1 MSLASRTVTLLLISL
16 LAATSFPDGTARA
29 AGAEAINAGDYL
41 VSTFKPG
48 TDAAY
53 GDAGSAADSLLA
65 LASTGDA
72 KYGEDIAGI
81 LAFLQ
86 DQAEAYV
93 KPDASGT
100 SGAAKLA
107 LVAAVTSTDARDFGG
122 VDLIANIKAG
132 IGADG
137 SFGAWPGPFASG
149 LAMVALAR
157 NSEEVPDTMVNYL
170 LTYAEPRANGA
181 GGGFGCS
188 TYPFKKD
195 GDCPASDPDST
206 GMAVLGLRAAGTAT
220 STAAANDALEWLT
233 STQQADGSWQNF
245 SPVNSTGLV
254 GPLFPAGSEQAT
266 KATAYVISCQLDSGA
281 LTTGTDSK
289 ANLIATQQGLLALT
303 QKTYLTIGARELSAT
318 SSPTPSGAATALP
331 STPPSSEDLQ
341 PNLPLLYGAGVL
353 GLVAFCWIAYLG
365 VRQGQS

>member
-1 MSLASRTVTLLLISL
+1 MSLASRTATLLLISL
-16 LAATSFPDGTARA
+16 VAATSFLAGTARA
-29 AGAEAINAGDYL
+29 AATEAINAADYI

-48 TDAAY
+48 TSTAY

-65 LASTGDA
+65 LAATGDP
-72 KYGEDIAGI
+72 KYDEDIAGI

-93 KPDASGT
+93 KPDASGA

-107 LVAAVTSTDARDFGG
+107 LVAAATKADSRDFGG
-122 VDLIANIKAG
+122 VDLIASVRAG

-157 NSEEVPDTMVNYL
+157 NSEEVPDSMVGYL
-170 LTYAEPRANGA
+170 LTYAEPRVGGA

-206 GMAVLGLRAAGTAT
+206 GMAVLGLQAAGTAT
-220 STAAANDALEWLT
+220 SMAAANDALEWLK

-245 SPVNSTGLV
+245 SPVNSTGVV

-266 KATAYVISCQLDSGA
+266 NAKAYVISQQLDSGA
-281 LTTGTDSK
+281 LTTGTDKK
-289 ANLIATQQGLLALT
+289 ANLLATQQGILALT
-303 QKTYLTIGARELSAT
+303 EKTYLTIGAQESGAT
-318 SSPTPSGAATALP
+318 ASPTPSGAATAVP
-331 STPPSSEDLQ
+331 STPPLTQDVQ
-341 PNLPLLYGAGVL
+341 PNLPLLYGAGAV
-353 GLVAFCWIAYLG
+353 GLVALCWIAYLG
-365 VRQGQS
+365 VRQSQS